1 MKTSKNIYDTLNDK
15 EKLSLLTE
23 LYCDKK
29 QSFQDIADQYNT
41 YANKIRRDAKKL
53 NIHIRTK
60 SEAQKNALDTGK
72 HSHPTKGKTRDDA
85 TKTKIGNSV
94 MKSWDNLT
102 DAQLEQRKEKAQK
115 NWLLLDEEQRTHMQ
129 QLATKAV
136 RETSK
141 VGSKLEKFL
150 QTKLIGSGHKVDFHK
165 EQSLVTTKLQIDLF
179 LPNLN
184 IAIEVDGPSHFAPVW
199 GKDALARNKNYDQK
213 KEGLI
218 FGRGWHLIRIKQT
231 KDFSNAR
238 GNKIFE
244 QLIRSIA
251 NCTQV
256 KTPQKISIEDQ

>member
-1 MKTSKNIYDTLNDK
+1 MKISKNIYDTLNDR

-29 QSFQDIADQYNT
+29 QSFKDIANKYNT

-53 NIHIRTK
+53 NIQIRTK
-60 SEAQKNALDTGK
+60 SEAQKNALETGK
-72 HSHPTKGKTRDDA
+72 HAHPTKGKIRNDETRN
-85 TKTKIGNSV
+85 KIGNGV

-102 DAQLEQRKEKAQK
+102 NDQLEQRKEKAQK
-115 NWLLLDEEQRTHMQ
+115 NWLSIDEEKRIHMQ
-129 QLATKAV
+129 QAANKAV
-136 RETSK
+136 RQSSK

-165 EQSLVTTKLQIDLF
+165 EQSLVNTRLQIDMF

-184 IAIEVDGPSHFAPVW
+184 IAIEVDGPSHFVPVW
-199 GKDALARNKNYDQK
+199 GEDALARNKNYDQK

-218 FGRGWHLIRIKQT
+218 LGRGWHLIRIKQT

-244 QLIRSIA
+244 QLVRSIA

-256 KTPQKISIEDQ
+256 KTPQRISIEDQ

>member
-1 MKTSKNIYDTLNDK
+1 MTISKNTYDTLNDA
-15 EKLSLLTE
+15 EKRSLINE
-23 LYCDKK
+23 LYSQKK
-29 QSFQDIADQYNT
+29 KSFQDIAAEYGT
-41 YANKIRRDAKKL
+41 YANKVRRDAKKF
-53 NIHIRTK
+53 NIHIRSK
-60 SEAQKNALDTGK
+60 SEAQKNALETGK
-72 HSHPTKGKTRDDA
+72 HNHPTKGKTRDDE

-102 DAQLEQRKEKAQK
+102 DAQLEQRKEKAQQ
-115 NWLLLDEEQRTHMQ
+115 NWLSLDEEKRTYIQ
-129 QLATKAV
+129 QSAIKAV

-150 QTKLIGSGHKVDFHK
+150 QHKLIGAGHKVDFHK

-199 GKDALARNKNYDQK
+199 GEDALARNQNYDQK

-218 FGRGWHLIRIKQT
+218 LGRGWHLIRIKQT

-244 QLIRSIA
+244 QLIRNIA

-256 KTPQKISIEDQ
+256 KTPQKISIED